1 MSSKPVFETKLNIL
15 LSEILNQMGIISKSE
30 QLGKGRKDILVNYQG
45 LQIVLEGSYN
55 RLDAERDAR
64 KRIEQTPIDLAIAIY
79 YPELIPQELS
89 EHEIK
94 EKLKKTQFEVKV
106 IVPVDISQTLL
117 KFLFNRKIIP
127 QPVEEWIKVDINSL
141 GNLIRESAQFIIREE
156 ELEEIEKKIDSYIQ
170 EFVSAL
176 SSHPNSKVI
185 AKNLYE
191 VLFKL
196 YGFSIGNPEEIKEI
210 IFAQSGLALL
220 LSTIYYETIRYT
232 ERLEDLVSLSK
243 AKTPKKALEEAFKKI
258 LEINYEAIFKVAI
271 EILSALPHIG
281 RLFDELVELGSEIAS
296 KRSLLRRDLAGKVY
310 HKVVG
315 EWSLRKG
322 LATYYTQIPS
332 AYLLLYLAK
341 PKLGRVCDFACG
353 SGTLLTAAYS
363 AMRAN
368 YFFEQMRNGKEEEP
382 EKINEDFHI
391 KFIENCYGFDVLK
404 YATQISALN
413 VAFHNPEIKVRKF
426 HIHAL
431 PLGVREDGTIS
442 LGSLDFIKP
451 APSLKDIFSR
461 KTKTVGLDKEEEK
474 LIITLNPF
482 DLVVMNPPFTRA
494 GGRWKEEAGKKGGL
508 FGFMSDEEIRIK
520 VMKEYDAVRKSI
532 SEILLNK
539 AKNLLNNSK
548 LKFLLTQRE
557 FSSYQN
563 IGQAGEGLIFLY
575 LAHKFVKENGKIGFV
590 LPKNVLSAT
599 SWFLARCLLASDYH
613 LEYIVVSY
621 DPEGYNFSYSTN
633 LSECLLVAR
642 KVSSHSPEEETKF
655 VILLKKPKTSI
666 EAIMLANSINQTEED
681 GYVFSGNSKALI
693 IKVKKNELLDNV
705 DNFGKFIFLPNMVL
719 LELSKHL
726 INNEIKV
733 GKEHIKIPL
742 KPLNEIIESIGID
755 SKQFGILFKNTN
767 TKVPGS
773 LEAFKG
779 GDEKS
784 RSMIYVKPNMY
795 VVPKGKSAEKIYEE
809 KKGRLILPSAI
820 WLTTAHVTTMLSE
833 KPILSTPFYV
843 VKLKEETE
851 EKIKALCLWYN
862 TTFGFTS
869 ILLNRQEVRGVWIQL
884 PMAQWKLTLALDV
897 NKLTKKQLEEL
908 AKLFDEIKNEKLRR
922 IPEQYNVK
930 DGVDP
935 IRLKIDKRFL
945 EILGAEIDEKELLN
959 LYEQLY
965 QTLKYWSGELGDN
978 E

>member
-1 MSSKPVFETKLNIL
+1 
-15 LSEILNQMGIISKSE
+15 
-30 QLGKGRKDILVNYQG
+30 
-45 LQIVLEGSYN
+45 
-55 RLDAERDAR
+55 
-64 KRIEQTPIDLAIAIY
+64 
-79 YPELIPQELS
+79 
-89 EHEIK
+89 
-94 EKLKKTQFEVKV
+94 
-106 IVPVDISQTLL
+106 LL

-271 EILSALPHIG
+271 EILSALPPIG

-461 KTKTVGLDKEEEK
+461 KTKAVGLDKEEEK

-520 VMKEYDAVRKSI
+520 VMKEYDAVRKNI
-532 SEILLNK
+532 SEILFNK

-642 KVSSHSPEEETKF
+642 KVSLHSPEEETKF

-681 GYVFSGNSKALI
+681 GYVFAGNSKAI
-693 IKVKKNELLDNV
+693 VIGVKRKELLENI
-705 DNFGKFIFLPNMVL
+705 DNFGKFVFLPNIRL
-719 LELSKHL
+719 LEIAKHLSKNELKFDSKSIKLPL
-726 INNEIKV
+726 ISFDE
-733 GKEHIKIPL
+733 L
-742 KPLNEIIESIGID
+742 LDSIGID
-755 SKQFGILFKNTN
+755 TKQFASSFKLVK
-767 TKVPGS
+767 TKVPDS
-773 LEAFKG
+773 LEVFIG
-779 GDEKS
+779 GDMSK
-784 RSMIYVKPNMY
+784 R
-795 VVPKGKSAEKIYEE
+795 EKILISPNAYAIPKFKDAIQTYEN
-809 KKGRLILPSAI
+809 KKGRILLPSGI
-820 WLTTAHVTTMLSE
+820 RINTARVITMLSTQ
-833 KPILSTPFYV
+833 PILSYPFYV
-843 VKLKEETE
+843 ARLKDENEEKLKS
-851 EKIKALCLWYN
+851 ICLWFN
-862 TTFGFTS
+862 TTFGLLS
-869 ILLNRQEVRGVWIQL
+869 LLLNRQEVMGMWMQFK
-884 PMAQWKLTLALDV
+884 MAQWRLIPVLNL

-945 EILGAEIDEKELLN
+945 EILGAKIDEKELLN

-965 QTLKYWSGELGDN
+965 QTLKYWSGELRDN